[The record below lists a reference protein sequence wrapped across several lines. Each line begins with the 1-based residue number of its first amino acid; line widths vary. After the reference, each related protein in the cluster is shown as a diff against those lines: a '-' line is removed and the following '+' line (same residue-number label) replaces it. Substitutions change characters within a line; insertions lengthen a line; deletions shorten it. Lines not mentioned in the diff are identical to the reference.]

1 MARKMGSDR
10 IICPVGAGVASA
22 IGLLGAPISFEMAQA
37 YMSRLDAVDWP
48 EVTQMVNRMT
58 AQGEELVRHA
68 GVCLEDI
75 TINITIMMRY
85 VGQGY
90 EVEVPAD
97 RVWMSDGNADAV
109 AQSFAESYQRR
120 FNRTEALPAETIS
133 WRVVTSGL
141 HPALGD
147 TLRSD
152 AAASYGTAQRGS
164 RPVWFGLD
172 RSYLDTPVFDRS
184 VLTAGTEIEGPAIL
198 EEVESTLVVPPDFSG
213 YVDDG
218 LNFIAVRHS

>member
-1 MARKMGSDR
+1 M
-10 IICPVGAGVASA
+10 P
-22 IGLLGAPISFEMAQA
+22 
-37 YMSRLDAVDWP
+37 
-48 EVTQMVNRMT
+48 
-58 AQGEELVRHA
+58 HA

-75 TINITIMMRY
+75 TINVTIMMRY

-97 RVWMSDGNADAV
+97 RAWMSDGNADAV
-109 AQSFAESYQRR
+109 AQSFAESYQQR

-133 WRVVTSGL
+133 WRIVTSGL
-141 HPALGD
+141 RPALGD

-172 RSYLDTPVFDRS
+172 KSYLDTPVFDRS

-198 EEVESTLVVPPDFSG
+198 EEVESTLVLPPDFSG

>member
-1 MARKMGSDR
+1 
-10 IICPVGAGVASA
+10 
-22 IGLLGAPISFEMAQA
+22 
-37 YMSRLDAVDWP
+37 
-48 EVTQMVNRMT
+48 
-58 AQGEELVRHA
+58 
-68 GVCLEDI
+68 
-75 TINITIMMRY
+75 MMRY

-90 EVEVPAD
+90 EDEVPVD
-97 RVWMSDGNADAV
+97 RARTSDGNADAV

-120 FNRTEALPAETIS
+120 FNRTEALPTQTIS

-141 HPALGD
+141 RPALGD

-172 RSYLDTPVFDRS
+172 KSYLDTPVFDRS
-184 VLTAGTEIEGPAIL
+184 VLTAGTEIEGPGIL
-198 EEVESTLVVPPDFSG
+198 EEVEPTLVLPPDFSG

-218 LNFIAVRHS
+218 LNFVAARHS